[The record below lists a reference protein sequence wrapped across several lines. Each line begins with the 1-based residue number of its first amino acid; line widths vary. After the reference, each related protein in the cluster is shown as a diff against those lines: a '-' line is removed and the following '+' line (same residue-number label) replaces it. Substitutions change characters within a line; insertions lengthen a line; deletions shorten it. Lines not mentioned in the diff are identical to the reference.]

1 MKHRNKLLIIIG
13 IPLALILGDYQ
24 IAKALTFTVSQNFNS
39 LSYDDENDFGLT
51 NWQVDGNNLL
61 NQSGW
66 FYRIG
71 NSDPVNSIGT
81 LTASNFTNN
90 GSLATITYSDSSNFA
105 IDLVFSLTN
114 SGATLNQSGTVRNI
128 SGSALD
134 FYLYSYNQLNTSSGN
149 SGDSVTIDGSNFT
162 ATQSGDLTEITTT
175 INQTI
180 NGTNTSLNSLDAE
193 ADIIDNNN
201 DTLFDNLLFGTG
213 ELNNNL
219 TASSNDDPISFAY
232 EWNYNLD
239 SNESFQVITTTTN
252 NTAAVPLEFSPSLG
266 LIGISIG
273 VASYHLRKRQS
284 KN

>member
-13 IPLALILGDYQ
+13 IPLTLILGDYQ

-105 IDLVFSLTN
+105 IDLVLSLTN

-239 SNESFQVITTTTN
+239 SNESFQVTTTTN
-252 NTAAVPLEFSPSLG
+252 NTAAVPLEFSPGLG

-273 VASYHLRKRQS
+273 VASYHLKKRQS